1 MSDDLLRYN
10 RHSLAGALRRL
21 SEEAAVAAATVV
33 ADDALPGE
41 EQAAIDGVMGRIESV
56 RHARTLLNATR
67 AGARAAATNRRS
79 A

>member
-10 RHSLAGALRRL
+10 RHGLAGALRRL
-21 SEEAAVAAATVV
+21 AHDAALAAATVI
-33 ADDALPGE
+33 DDGALPHE
-41 EQAAIDGVMGRIESV
+41 EAAAIDGVMGRIESV

-67 AGARAAATNRRS
+67 AGARAAADNRRT